1 MRWTRGHVNIEF
13 MKLPSISVGSS
24 VIGDPSTL
32 KGVGYMLVATFF
44 AGCMIVLIRHISF
57 DMHPIEIA
65 FFRAF
70 FGFVVFLPLFMRQG
84 IAPLRTKRLGLH
96 MFRGVMTTLT
106 MIGTFTALS
115 LIPAAKVV
123 AIKFSG
129 PLFAALIAMLVMG
142 EVLRMRRFVAM
153 LIGFAGTLVIMG
165 TNFTEFDL
173 GSTMALASSVFWAMM
188 FVSVKVLSRTESSV
202 TITIYMSLI
211 TFPILGLIAI
221 PYWQM
226 PTFEQLGLMLLLG
239 AFGSL
244 VHICAA
250 QALKNADVSVISP
263 MDFCKLIWVS
273 ILGFLAFGE
282 IPTTETWIGAMMI
295 FGSVSYIAYRERKV
309 KPKGVKDDPTAP
321 TRLTE

>member
-1 MRWTRGHVNIEF
+1 

-44 AGCMIVLIRHISF
+44 AAGMNTLIRHISF
-57 DMHPIEIA
+57 GMPPIEVA

-70 FGFVVFLPLFMRQG
+70 FGFAVFLPLFMRQG
-84 IAPLRTKRLGLH
+84 FAPLRTKRLGLH
-96 MFRGVMTTLT
+96 LFRGGLTTLT
-106 MIGTFTALS
+106 MMGTFTALS
-115 LIPAAKVV
+115 LTPVAKVV

-129 PLFAALIAMLVMG
+129 PLFAALIAVFVMR
-142 EVLRMRRFVAM
+142 EVMRMRRVIAM

-173 GSTMALASSVFWAMM
+173 GSTLALVSSVFWAMM
-188 FVSVKVLSRTESSV
+188 FVTVKMLSRTESSV

-211 TFPILGLIAI
+211 TFPILGLFAI
-221 PYWQM
+221 PDWQT
-226 PTFEQLGLMLLLG
+226 PTLEQLGLLLLLG
-239 AFGSL
+239 ALGSL
-244 VHICAA
+244 VHVCFA

-263 MDFCKLIWVS
+263 LDFCKLLWVS

-282 IPTTETWIGAMMI
+282 IPTTETWIGSVMI
-295 FGSVSYIAYRERKV
+295 FGSATYIAYRERKV
-309 KPKGVKDDPTAP
+309 KSKDTEEEPPTP